1 MAATTADPI
10 NRKPISRKPTRLQF
24 KPMIFLRKVGLTL
37 LTMLFAFLFLLPFFN
52 MVLTSLSTTAQMM
65 EPGAPIYPALP
76 ATFEYEGEVLDV
88 YQVPMYDGSMQD
100 LAIVKKGRQQ
110 TTFIDPQNVAAG
122 EIVWEGAWRTLDRP
136 WSVAPAWSN
145 YSEAWGA
152 IDFPRVFLN
161 TLIIALIGLIG
172 TVVSSTLVAY
182 GFARFRFAGR
192 DLLFTILLA
201 TVFLPGAVT
210 IVPTYAFFAGI
221 GWVGS
226 WLPLTIPHF
235 FSNAYNVFLLRQYF
249 MTIPRDLDEAA
260 QLDGAGPIRILWSI
274 ILPQCTPVI
283 LAVALFHLVFA
294 WNDYFGPLI
303 YLSTKFDLQPIAVAL
318 PRFNNLYGS
327 NPPLI
332 QAASLMAMIVPVIL
346 FFLAQKAFIQG
357 VVITG
362 VDK

>member
-1 MAATTADPI
+1 MAVTTAKPI
-10 NRKPISRKPTRLQF
+10 TRKPPRIRF
-24 KPMIFLRKVGLTL
+24 KPDIFLRKMALTL
-37 LTMLFAFLFLLPFFN
+37 FTLLIAFLFLLPFFN

-65 EPGAPIYPALP
+65 EPGAPLYPALP
-76 ATFEYEGEVLDV
+76 ATFEYDGKELDV
-88 YQVPMYDGSMQD
+88 YEVSMPDGSMRD
-100 LAIVKKGRQQ
+100 LAIVKKGRQE
-110 TTFIDPQNVAAG
+110 TTFIDPQDVDGG
-122 EIVWEGAWRTLDRP
+122 EIVWEGAWRTLERP
-136 WSVAPAWSN
+136 WSVSPAWSN
-145 YSEAWGA
+145 YAEAWDG
-152 IDFPRVFLN
+152 IDFPIVFRN
-161 TLIIALIGLIG
+161 TLLIALIGVIG

-182 GFARFRFAGR
+182 GFARFRFPGR
-192 DLLFTILLA
+192 NLFFTILLA
-201 TVFLPGAVT
+201 TVFLPFAVT
-210 IVPTYAFFAGI
+210 IVPTYAFFAAI

-249 MTIPRDLDEAA
+249 MTIPVDLDEAA
-260 QLDGAGPIRILWSI
+260 GIDGAGPIRILWSI
-274 ILPQCTPVI
+274 LLPQCKPVL

-303 YLSTKFDLQPIAVAL
+303 YLSAKFELQPIAVAL

>member
-1 MAATTADPI
+1 MQSEQVTRRTTRRSF
-10 NRKPISRKPTRLQF
+10 NMGK
-24 KPMIFLRKVGLTL
+24 FLRKIGLTL
-37 LTMLFAFLFLLPFFN
+37 ITLLLAFLFLLPFFN
-52 MVLTSLSTTAQMM
+52 MVLTSLSTPTQMM
-65 EPGAPIYPALP
+65 QPGAPIYPA
-76 ATFEYEGEVLDV
+76 ASAMFEYNGEELEIFE
-88 YQVPMYDGSMQD
+88 VPMVDGSIRN
-100 LAIVKKGRQQ
+100 LAMVKKGRQSSI
-110 TTFIDPQNVAAG
+110 FIDPQNVEAG
-122 EIVWEGAWRTLDRP
+122 EFEWEGVWRTLDKP
-136 WSVAPAWSN
+136 WALSPTWSN
-145 YSEAWGA
+145 YTEAWNA
-152 IDFPRVFLN
+152 IDFPIVFRN
-161 TLIIALIGLIG
+161 TLFIALIGLIG

-182 GFARFRFAGR
+182 GFARFRFPGR
-192 DLLFTILLA
+192 NLFFTVMLSTI
-201 TVFLPGAVT
+201 FLPFAVT
-210 IVPTYAFFAGI
+210 IVPTYAFFAYI

-249 MTIPRDLDEAA
+249 MSIPREMDEAA
-260 QLDGAGPIRILWSI
+260 QIDGAGPIRILWSI
-274 ILPQCTPVI
+274 LLPQCKPVL

-303 YLSTKFDLQPIAVAL
+303 YLSAKFELQPIAVAL
-318 PRFNNLYGS
+318 PRFNNIYGS